1 MDAEKAK
8 LAARLLS
15 VMEEDICPLTEKE
28 VPKGNKVFGA
38 AVLLKEDWSLVV
50 AGTNREGANPL
61 WHGEIATMND
71 FYALSSHPRPQECL
85 FLSTHQPCSMCY
97 SALAWAGFPE
107 VYYLFGFEET
117 RDLFSIPHD
126 IRIQQELFGCTVPNA
141 RNAFLE
147 LICLREMIPPERE
160 DLKERIRSLEER
172 YARLAKAYEE
182 VRNSCEEI
190 TRK

>member
-1 MDAEKAK
+1 MTAENVK

-15 VMEEDICPLTEKE
+15 VMEEDICSLTERE

-38 AVLLKEDWSLVV
+38 AILLKENWSLVM

-71 FYALSSHPRPQECL
+71 FYALPSHPRPEECL

-141 RNAFLE
+141 KNAFLQ
-147 LICLREMIPPERE
+147 LIRLREMIPPEHKE
-160 DLKERIRSLEER
+160 LKERVRGLEKR
-172 YARLAKAYEE
+172 YARFAEMYEQ
-182 VRNSCEEI
+182 VRDSCEEI

>member
-1 MDAEKAK
+1 MNAGNVK

-15 VMEEDICPLTEKE
+15 VMEEDICPLTERE

-38 AVLLKEDWSLVV
+38 AILLKEDWSLVV

-71 FYALSSHPRPQECL
+71 FYALPSHPRPEECL

-97 SALAWAGFPE
+97 SALAWAGFPQ

-126 IRIQQELFGCTVPNA
+126 IRIQQELFGCTVPNKK
-141 RNAFLE
+141 NAFLE

-160 DLKERIRSLEER
+160 DLTGRIIRLEKR
-172 YARLAKAYEE
+172 YARLAEAYEQIRE
-182 VRNSCEEI
+182 SCGEI